1 METFTSWCPIV
12 FGGIICKMVSMYLP
26 TVMNIKVFIVGVFLD
41 HLVVNV
47 TLAYDMSY
55 VMIKSA
61 FLHMQKQKGTVQ
73 LISAVAF
80 TTLYR

>member
-1 METFTSWCPIV
+1 M
-12 FGGIICKMVSMYLP
+12 FGGIICKMVSMNLP

-61 FLHMQKQKGTVQ
+61 FCICKSKRELC
-73 LISAVAF
+73 S
-80 TTLYR
+80 